1 MGIAHLLKNK
11 GANEPKKWAL
21 TKPKDKA
28 RGEWPAPLLKV
39 AQNLVAAIK
48 RAEAGGKGE
57 GKQRQ
62 CD

>member
-1 MGIAHLLKNK
+1 MLKNK

-39 AQNLVAAIK
+39 ATDLVAAIK
-48 RAEAGGKGE
+48 KAE
-57 GKQRQ
+57 GKTEGKHRQ